1 MYIPTAWV
9 SILFVY
15 LEGFLR
21 PKATDEQRQGYP
33 AFLFVFSSSCQSNG
47 QHGVSVGENVKHKH
61 GMQRN
66 ALNQKRKVYDAPF
79 VEIIEIEPQGIL
91 CASGG
96 VAATYAGG
104 GTESM
109 TMTDVNWP

>member
-1 MYIPTAWV
+1 M
-9 SILFVY
+9 
-15 LEGFLR
+15 
-21 PKATDEQRQGYP
+21 
-33 AFLFVFSSSCQSNG
+33 
-47 QHGVSVGENVKHKH
+47 SVGENVKHKH
-61 GMQRN
+61 SMQVN
-66 ALNQKRKVYDAPF
+66 AVNKKGYEAPKA
-79 VEIIEIEPQGIL
+79 EIIEIEPQGIL